1 MRKRIESLDFLKA
14 FLVLVVLVVHYCGTI
29 CFDDVSSEKNPAL
42 FWFTSIL
49 SGFFRGNSVP
59 IYFVISGYLF
69 FLNGRFSMEEYYRK
83 LRRRIKSLLI
93 PYIIWNT
100 LAIIMLV
107 IVLLSPFV
115 SMMKYGE
122 EVNLSIGNIL
132 SCYWIYDGGFAG
144 VNIPT
149 STAPINMPLWYIRD
163 LIVMVLLSPAIYW
176 LLKKLGIIFL
186 SLMCVLWIY
195 YSIETASVYV
205 PREALF
211 FFSLGAYFSVKGKD
225 MVSIFSRFLKS
236 STILYLLVS
245 IILGIVFFY
254 EIENWSYLNLLN
266 IVIGVVFYIS
276 FFEYLSHGSIINTA
290 RKYFDVAF
298 FIYLSHGLIC
308 SKMIKLIMIL
318 LKPSSDF
325 GYIMT
330 DVLSYIISI
339 LLLYGVYMLI
349 KRLTPRVLSVMLGR

>member
-1 MRKRIESLDFLKA
+1 MKKRIESLDFLKA
-14 FLVLVVLVVHYCGTI
+14 FLVLVVLVVHYCGTV
-29 CFDDVSSEKNPAL
+29 CFEDVSRENNPAL

-49 SGFFRGNSVP
+49 SGFFRGQSVP
-59 IYFVISGYLF
+59 IYFFISGYLF
-69 FLNGRFSMEEYYRK
+69 FFNGKFSMVEYYRK
-83 LRRRIKSLLI
+83 LRRRIKSLLV

-100 LAIIMLV
+100 LSIILLV

-132 SCYWIYDGGFAG
+132 SCFWIYDGGFAG

-149 STAPINMPLWYIRD
+149 SSAPINMPLWYIRD

-176 LLKKLGIIFL
+176 LLKKIGIIFL
-186 SLMCVLWIY
+186 LLMCIVWIY
-195 YSIETASVYV
+195 FSIETVKVYV
-205 PREALF
+205 PRDALF
-211 FFSLGAYFSVKGKD
+211 FFSFGAYFSIKGKD
-225 MVSIFSRFLKS
+225 MIGIFSRFLKPS
-236 STILYLLVS
+236 AILYILVS
-245 IILGIVFFY
+245 IVLSFVFFY

-266 IVIGVVFYIS
+266 IILGIVFSIS
-276 FFEYLSHGSIINTA
+276 FAEYLSHGNIINST

-308 SKMIKLIMIL
+308 SKMIKMMIL
-318 LKPSSDF
+318 LLRPSSDF

-330 DVLSYIISI
+330 DVLSYVISV
-339 LLLYGVYMLI
+339 LLLYGVYKLLE
-349 KRLTPRVLSVMLGR
+349 RFTPKVLSVMLGR